1 LLSVSVFGPK
11 CTVADGLATACMAM
25 GFDKAQL
32 LLEYLPDYEGYFIY
46 SKPDGQIGTHYTSEL
61 KARIDKLNTVK

>member
-1 LLSVSVFGPK
+1 
-11 CTVADGLATACMAM
+11 MAM